1 MHRWWDIYKYFQF
14 KTSSSSCII
23 VLGLDASMYVFLFQ
37 GKEIIAE
44 IVRNIKY
51 KCKIIICINILNQ
64 LFLIIIGTPAISK
77 RGP

>member
-23 VLGLDASMYVFLFQ
+23 VLGLDAIMYVFLFQ

-44 IVRNIKY
+44 IVRTNIKY
-51 KCKIIICINILNQ
+51 KIIICINILNQ